1 MQQWYWDEDY
11 KQLWS
16 VPERDIMK
24 TKEFM
29 DNLCR
34 QLNTEGDLVAKTK
47 REVKKLCPS
56 SLSLEEFKTR
66 LSAHHMR
73 VLEDVDSQLSDGGDR
88 GISVE
93 MSLHDKTAEQ
103 LMGLLAM
110 ESVAYGGRANDTH
123 RLIWVGDD
131 EANVFQLMRDG
142 CIQENDSMLLRTI
155 GASPKY
161 TVMIPQ
167 AKGHFEHKKLHAQ
180 SRLIDLVLKCYPE
193 ITIGDLIFR
202 PDCWGR
208 RGTKVPRGE
217 DHAMRN
223 RFFMTS
229 LRFAE
234 YIRIV
239 RDCVARSSW

>member
-1 MQQWYWDEDY
+1 MNRKRKRYQAGAGGIDKIYSAVQDNLARLVLEHGYHPTPNMMWLGECAIGAVDASWDFTELEVVFKSFSEHMEVVRGNDADYIAKRMRDLKPAMEWSMMQQWYWDEDY
-11 KQLWS
+11 QQLWS

-131 EANVFQLMRDG
+131 AF
-142 CIQENDSMLLRTI
+142 S
-155 GASPKY
+155 
-161 TVMIPQ
+161 
-167 AKGHFEHKKLHAQ
+167 
-180 SRLIDLVLKCYPE
+180 
-193 ITIGDLIFR
+193 
-202 PDCWGR
+202 
-208 RGTKVPRGE
+208 
-217 DHAMRN
+217 
-223 RFFMTS
+223 TS
-229 LRFAE
+229 IAI
-234 YIRIV
+234 Y
-239 RDCVARSSW
+239 